1 MFSCGHVW
9 CICARVCVCVCVCV
23 CAWWGVCVVV
33 GNAFGAVDGGIES
46 KRDLAVEVAVMLW
59 RLLLLL
65 MGHVARLACAA
76 WFADVGVCGVVSP
89 GGWWPG
95 WWECG
100 WTVCGGVCAVWRRM
114 G

>member
-1 MFSCGHVW
+1 M
-9 CICARVCVCVCVCV
+9 
-23 CAWWGVCVVV
+23 CVVV
-33 GNAFGAVDGGIES
+33 GDAFGAVDGGIES